1 VTNIGFVGLGS
12 QGAPIARRIIEA
24 GYPTVLYARRPQAL
38 EPFRSTPATVAASLR
53 ELGAQAEIVLVCVV
67 DDAQVEQ
74 VLTGDAILA
83 GAAPGSI
90 VVILSTVHPATCQRM
105 AALAATR
112 GVSVVDAP
120 VSGGAPVAIQGK
132 LTIMAGG
139 DEQAFQRCLPVLQTF
154 GSNIQHLGPVGMGS
168 AGKLINNFLFTG
180 NLLLGEA
187 ALALGTKAGISKE
200 RLLEFLTTAS
210 GRSFA
215 LGTAPSLLPPGG
227 DRMRH
232 GVQLLRKDVA
242 LAKQLAQQLGVALGD
257 IQWVAERLE
266 RAP

>member
-1 VTNIGFVGLGS
+1 MTNIGFVGLGN

-24 GYPTVLYARRPQAL
+24 GYSTVLYARRPQAL
-38 EPFRSTPATVAASLR
+38 ELFRSTAAKVAASLR
-53 ELGAQAEIVLVCVV
+53 ELGARAEIALVCVV

-74 VLTGDAILA
+74 VLTGESILA
-83 GAAPGSI
+83 GAAPGAI
-90 VVILSTVHPATCQRM
+90 VVILSTVHPETCRRM
-105 AALAATR
+105 AALAAQR
-112 GVSVVDAP
+112 GVSIVDAP
-120 VSGGAPVAIQGK
+120 VSGGAPMAVQGK

-139 DEQAFQRCLPVLQTF
+139 DDSAFRQCLPVLQTF

-187 ALALGTKAGISKE
+187 ALALGTKAGIPKE

-215 LGTAPSLLPPGG
+215 LGAVPSLLPPGG

-242 LAKQLAQQLGVALGD
+242 LAKRLAEQLGVALGD
-257 IQWVAERLE
+257 LEWVADRLE